1 MRLLGEAS
9 LATARKVSRSTLGA
23 ETFKLEANTGSETDF
38 GTEDGWSV
46 TVAAAPGRLSPER
59 SESQERN
66 GRVTTE
72 RRYVLTVHPSVA
84 VAEGN
89 RCTRL
94 SDGSRYRVIG
104 VDAPQTDDAIAK
116 TVRLEKEKNG

>member
-1 MRLLGEAS
+1 M
-9 LATARKVSRSTLGA
+9 
-23 ETFKLEANTGSETDF
+23 
-38 GTEDGWSV
+38 
-46 TVAAAPGRLSPER
+46 
-59 SESQERN
+59 
-66 GRVTTE
+66 
-72 RRYVLTVHPSVA
+72 
-84 VAEGN
+84 AEGN